1 MYEPSSPLTALRVS
15 PVSVWVTVIVTPGRP
30 APLWSLMSP
39 LICAVETDCAEEVEK
54 NRRTISSPRA
64 EITTSQWPICPSS
77 SCAKLWKK
85 RGEYTTAPRLASL
98 ARDEGR
104 ALFCPVENKMV
115 YASPTMNAPRFRVKS
130 TLPWLM
136 AMAVVAAG
144 GTSSDRVLAQQR
156 PAARAADSGTLDTIQ
171 IRQNVWVIFGAG
183 GNVTVHLGE
192 DGVILVD
199 SGSEAMAAKT
209 LDAVRAITKAPIRM
223 IINTSADPEHVG
235 GNDKVGAAG
244 VPINPDNFTDEER
257 ATVLSHENVMQRM
270 SAPKNRSEKPAP
282 TAMWPTETFTSR
294 FRSFYVNDDAVQVIR
309 QLGAVS
315 DGDVLVHFRRA
326 DVIATGDIVD
336 LRRFP
341 AIDAAKGGSIQG
353 ELEALNRLLD
363 LTVPPMPLVLKPGRT
378 LVVPGHGRIS
388 DYGELVDYRDMVTTI
403 KDIIEDLVK
412 KGMTLEQ
419 VKAANPTAG
428 YRKRYGSDTGP
439 WTTDMF
445 VEAIYSG
452 LKTGKPVG
460 KTE

>member
-1 MYEPSSPLTALRVS
+1 MPP
-15 PVSVWVTVIVTPGRP
+15 P
-30 APLWSLMSP
+30 AQ
-39 LICAVETDCAEEVEK
+39 I
-54 NRRTISSPRA
+54 
-64 EITTSQWPICPSS
+64 
-77 SCAKLWKK
+77 
-85 RGEYTTAPRLASL
+85 
-98 ARDEGR
+98 
-104 ALFCPVENKMV
+104 KMV
-115 YASPTMNAPRFRVKS
+115 YASPTMNAPGFRVK
-130 TLPWLM
+130 TMLPWVL
-136 AMAVVAAG
+136 ALTCVAAG
-144 GTSSDRVLAQQR
+144 RPLHAQ
-156 PAARAADSGTLDTIQ
+156 ALDTIQ
-171 IRQNVWVIFGAG
+171 IRANVWVIFGAG
-183 GNVTVHLGE
+183 GNVTVHVGE

-199 SGSEAMAAKT
+199 SGAEAAAPRT

-244 VPINPDNFTDEER
+244 SPINPDNFTDEER
-257 ATVLSHENVMQRM
+257 ATVLAHENVLQRM
-270 SAPKNRSEKPAP
+270 SAPKNRTEKPAP

-326 DVIATGDIVD
+326 DVIATGDIID

-341 AIDAAKGGSIQG
+341 MIDAAKGGSIQG
-353 ELEALNRLLD
+353 ELDALNRLLD
-363 LTVPPMPLVLKPGRT
+363 LTVPPMPLVLKAGRT
-378 LVVPGHGRIS
+378 LLVPGHGRVS

-403 KDIIEDLVK
+403 KDIVEDMVK
-412 KGMTLEQ
+412 KGMSLEQ

-445 VEAIYSG
+445 VEAIYNALNSAR
-452 LKTGKPVG
+452 PAG